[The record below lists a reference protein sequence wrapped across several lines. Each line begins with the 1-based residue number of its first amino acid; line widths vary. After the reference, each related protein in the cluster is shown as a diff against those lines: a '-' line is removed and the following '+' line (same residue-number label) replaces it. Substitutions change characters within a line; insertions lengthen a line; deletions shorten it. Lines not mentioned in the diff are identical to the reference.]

1 MGQVK
6 RRDRVPER
14 VRPGVLEARAPD
26 EAVPLVLEGAVRLG
40 PDQLGDHGKAVER
53 PDPHLAKPHALQLE
67 ALLDRVGGAAVEG
80 DRPSRGARFRVF
92 LDLAAV
98 APHGPGDAGGG
109 GAAEAQPARPHP
121 QHLLGP
127 HAAREEQQRLDLEGA
142 QGERVSATVKTT
154 NFAIAL

>member
-1 MGQVK
+1 MYSSTSPLS
-6 RRDRVPER
+6 RRTAPVM
-14 VRPGVLEARAPD
+14 RA
-26 EAVPLVLEGAVRLG
+26 E
-40 PDQLGDHGKAVER
+40 
-53 PDPHLAKPHALQLE
+53 
-67 ALLDRVGGAAVEG
+67 
-80 DRPSRGARFRVF
+80 
-92 LDLAAV
+92 
-98 APHGPGDAGGG
+98 G